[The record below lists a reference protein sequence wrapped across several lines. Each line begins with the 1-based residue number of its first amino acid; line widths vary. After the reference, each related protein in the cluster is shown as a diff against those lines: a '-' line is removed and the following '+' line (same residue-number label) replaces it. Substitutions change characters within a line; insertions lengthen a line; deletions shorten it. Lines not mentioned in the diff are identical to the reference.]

1 MHQTLLNDKNPE
13 YVRKQVQA
21 LDLPGFK
28 GLTTLNRLIDE
39 TGNCVLENGKPI
51 NVPSYIIVK
60 CNELSSEQ
68 EQAINDVVNAAPLA
82 ADADVVSKRDRGFH
96 ILRRERDSLLV
107 DSDHNV
113 APDRWRSMDAATQD
127 KWAAYR
133 QELRD
138 LPETY
143 TTDPDSVVWPDAPE

>member
-13 YVRKQVQA
+13 YVREQVKA

-96 ILRRERDSLLV
+96 ILRHERDSLLV
-107 DSDHNV
+107 NSDHNV

-138 LPETY
+138 LPANTA
-143 TTDPDSVVWPDAPE
+143 DPTNITWPEKP